1 MKNALLLLAF
11 LLTAAVLP
19 AQYSPVRE
27 TDRQMSFGNRP
38 CFRLEFRDADKG
50 LVEDEW
56 KTFAKERFS
65 AKLKKDK
72 KSDELYAA
80 DVKSSYI
87 SNSAF
92 TIRST
97 IERNGEDVALNVWFD
112 LGSNFL
118 NRRDNPTQA
127 AEAVRQ
133 LEELYVEVRRE
144 LISLELKEAEDKIK
158 DLEKAKK
165 QLEKDNKN
173 LHTDI
178 DNYKAKI
185 KKAEDDIV
193 KNEQSQNSN
202 LADQE
207 AQRRAIEEIK
217 LRLQNVANER
227 N

>member
-1 MKNALLLLAF
+1 MKNVFLLLAF
-11 LLTAAVLP
+11 LLTATVLP

-27 TDRQMSFGNRP
+27 SDRQMSFGNRP

-56 KTFAKERFS
+56 KIFAKERFN

-72 KSDELYAA
+72 KSNELYAA
-80 DVKSSYI
+80 DVKTSYI
-87 SNSAF
+87 SPNAF

-97 IERNGEDVALNVWFD
+97 VEKNGEDVALNIWFD
-112 LGSNFL
+112 LGSTFL
-118 NRRDNPTQA
+118 NRRDAPQQTG
-127 AEAVRQ
+127 EAVRM

-144 LISLELKEAEDKIK
+144 LINLELKEAENKMK
-158 DLEKAKK
+158 DLEKVKK
-165 QLEKDNKN
+165 QLEKENKG
-173 LHTDI
+173 HHDDI
-178 DNYKAKI
+178 ESYKAKI

-202 LADQE
+202 VADQE
-207 AQRRAIEEIK
+207 AQRRMIDEIK
-217 LRLQNVANER
+217 LRLQNVGNER